1 MIVITATNIPPRL
14 RGKLSVWCAQV
25 NPNTF
30 VARLPSDAR
39 EVLWQAIC
47 HHAEGGDVA
56 MVFEEGDEL
65 VVLQQGDPERV
76 LVERHGVLLSHR
88 LPY

>member
-1 MIVITATNIPPRL
+1 MIVITATNIPDRL

-39 EVLWQAIC
+39 SLLWEAIC
-47 HHAEGGDVA
+47 HHALDGDVT
-56 MVFEEGDEL
+56 MVFEEGNQL
-65 VVLQQGDPERV
+65 VVLQQGGADRV
-76 LVERHGVLLSHR
+76 ILDRHGVLLSHR
-88 LPY
+88 LSY

>member
-1 MIVITATNIPPRL
+1 MIVITATNIPDRL

-30 VARLPSDAR
+30 VARLPSEAR
-39 EVLWQAIC
+39 ALLWGAIC
-47 HHAEGGDVA
+47 HHALDGDVT
-56 MVFEEGDEL
+56 MVFEEGNEL
-65 VVLQQGDPERV
+65 IVRQQGEPDRV